1 MSALIHDGVS
11 RLAELDNG
19 ILKLQLALDR
29 GNIFKSIDV

>member
-19 ILKLQLALDR
+19 ILKLQLRLTAA
-29 GNIFKSIDV
+29 IFLNH